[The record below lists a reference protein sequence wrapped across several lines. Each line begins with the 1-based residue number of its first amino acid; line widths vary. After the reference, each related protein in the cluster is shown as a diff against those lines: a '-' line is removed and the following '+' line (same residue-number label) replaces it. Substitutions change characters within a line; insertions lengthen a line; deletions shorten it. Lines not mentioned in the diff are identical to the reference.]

1 MDEQP
6 VEKEKE
12 EPSTQEQGDS
22 SSTKKEAE
30 SPSPSPKKKK
40 TSSSKKKKAA
50 TEKAPES
57 DDGPSF
63 LTRWMVPDSR
73 SRRLLIGL
81 GIYVG
86 CLIVFMVMAG
96 DRLAKHTA
104 FNHYAHLADG
114 WLHGRHHLLGTPPSY
129 SGMNDFA
136 LYDGKWFIS
145 FPPFPAI
152 LMMPFVWLSGSPEN
166 FRDGQFI
173 VWLAGVGPAVMFL
186 AFEKLRRTGR
196 SMRSETDNIRLA
208 LLFAFGTVYFFS
220 AVQGTVW
227 FAAHVVG
234 VGLAALFVL
243 FSLDAERPV
252 LAGLM
257 LGCMFLTRPTTS
269 LVGVFFAVE
278 LLRVAY
284 LQKRVTMQEE
294 EAGAAALPTEGS
306 FFERIFEIVG
316 AADRAVILRTLVRF
330 SIPVIVAIAFASW
343 INNARFHNPS
353 PTAFGHEY
361 LQVGWKTRIDR
372 WGLFS
377 FHFLPRNLA
386 VMLGSLPWKP
396 APGDPAVPLEIL
408 GMTFNVPHWIISGHG
423 LALWFTTPMYLWLL
437 RLTQTQHKDA
447 RKPGDLLVLG
457 AGLAALGPCVMNL
470 LYQNSGW
477 AQFGYRFSNDYAV
490 FLFVLLAIATPRFSR
505 AFWIAC
511 IWAVAWNL
519 FGAASF
525 EREKYSAFYSH
536 EAAVGARRPGGSAGP
551 ATLDL
556 VFPAD

>member
-1 MDEQP
+1 MR
-6 VEKEKE
+6 
-12 EPSTQEQGDS
+12 
-22 SSTKKEAE
+22 
-30 SPSPSPKKKK
+30 
-40 TSSSKKKKAA
+40 
-50 TEKAPES
+50 TE
-57 DDGPSF
+57 
-63 LTRWMVPDSR
+63 V
-73 SRRLLIGL
+73 
-81 GIYVG
+81 
-86 CLIVFMVMAG
+86 
-96 DRLAKHTA
+96 
-104 FNHYAHLADG
+104 
-114 WLHGRHHLLGTPPSY
+114 
-129 SGMNDFA
+129 
-136 LYDGKWFIS
+136 
-145 FPPFPAI
+145 
-152 LMMPFVWLSGSPEN
+152 
-166 FRDGQFI
+166 
-173 VWLAGVGPAVMFL
+173 
-186 AFEKLRRTGR
+186 
-196 SMRSETDNIRLA
+196 DNIRLA

-269 LVGVFFAVE
+269 LVGIFFAVE
-278 LLRVAY
+278 LLRIGY
-284 LQKRVTMQEE
+284 LKKNENQS
-294 EAGAAALPTEGS
+294 LPIEGS
-306 FFERIFEIVG
+306 LFDRLAKIAASVDRTVIV
-316 AADRAVILRTLVRF
+316 RTLVRF
-330 SIPVIVAIAFASW
+330 SIPVLLALAFASW

-386 VMLGSLPWKP
+386 VMFGSLPWKP
-396 APGDPAVPLEIL
+396 APGDPPIPLEIL
-408 GMTFNVPHWIISGHG
+408 GMTFNIPHWIISGHG
-423 LALWFTTPMYLWLL
+423 LALWFTTPMYLWLA
-437 RLTQTQHKDA
+437 RPRQDA
-447 RKPGDLLVLG
+447 RKPGDLLLLG

-505 AFWIAC
+505 AFWLAC
-511 IWAVAWNL
+511 VWAVAWNL

-525 EREKYSAFYSH
+525 EREKYTQFYSH
-536 EAAVGARRPGGSAGP
+536 EAAVGARRTGSGGP

-556 VFPAD
+556 VFPPD